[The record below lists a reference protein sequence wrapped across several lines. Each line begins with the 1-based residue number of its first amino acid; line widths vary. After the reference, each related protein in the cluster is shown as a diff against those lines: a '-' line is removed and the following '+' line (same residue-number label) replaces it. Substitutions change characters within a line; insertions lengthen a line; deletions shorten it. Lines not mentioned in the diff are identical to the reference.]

1 MGRLFQQAIA
11 LAVRE
16 DRQHTPV
23 SFLYKGNSEKVGQ
36 VLKQWRVA
44 REWWGRAIE
53 REYFQVRTEAGI
65 VCELYRDLPGGLWY
79 LQRIY
84 D

>member
-1 MGRLFQQAIA
+1 MSKLFHRSIE

-16 DRQHTPV
+16 DTQHTPA
-23 SFLYKGNSEKVGQ
+23 SFLYGGRREKVEQ
-36 VLKQWRVA
+36 VLKHWRVA
-44 REWWGRAIE
+44 RGWWGKAIE

-65 VCELYRDLPGGLWY
+65 VCELYRALPGGPWY

>member
-1 MGRLFQQAIA
+1 MSKLFHKPLTLKVNEDMQNRPISFIHRGRI
-11 LAVRE
+11 
-16 DRQHTPV
+16 
-23 SFLYKGNSEKVGQ
+23 EKVDQ
-36 VLKQWRVA
+36 ILKQWRVTQ
-44 REWWGRAIE
+44 EWWQRVTE

-65 VCELYRDLPGGLWY
+65 VCELYRDLPSGSWY